1 MIRDQGTMGGKQK
14 LNKRDRQQRIL
25 AELRVSA
32 TLRISELASELGV
45 SYETIRR
52 DLEEMGESGL
62 INRTYGG
69 AVARPFGFEPAWSER
84 ANAMTAEREQIA
96 SLAVKFVRPGEV
108 LLIDAGSTTLHF
120 ARRLAAELKDLTV
133 ITNSFAVAQAL
144 ATNPSMT
151 VIACPGRYDVQEG
164 GVAGP
169 DCIAFIGRFN
179 ANRAVVGASGL
190 TGEGPNEANS
200 ASAAVKRAMFGR
212 AQERMLLIDHLKFGQ
227 PNLEVVCPLTDINR
241 IVTDKAPAR
250 ELALALRKAE
260 IELHL

>member
-1 MIRDQGTMGGKQK
+1 MSGPQK
-14 LNKRDRQQRIL
+14 LSKRDRQQRIL

-32 TLRISELASELGV
+32 TLRISELANDLGV

-96 SLAVKFVRPGEV
+96 SLAIKFVRPGEV
-108 LLIDAGSTTLHF
+108 LMIDAGSTTLHF
-120 ARRLAAELKDLTV
+120 ARRLAAELKELTV

-144 ATNPSMT
+144 ATNPSMA

-164 GVAGP
+164 GVGGP
-169 DCIAFIGRFN
+169 DCINFLSRFN
-179 ANRAVVGASGL
+179 ANRAVIGASGL
-190 TGEGPNEANS
+190 TMEGPNEANS
-200 ASAAVKRAMFGR
+200 VSAAVKRAMFTR
-212 AQERMLLIDHLKFGQ
+212 AQERMLLIDHLKFGA
-227 PNLEVVCPLTDINR
+227 PNLEVVCPLSDLNR
-241 IVTDKAPAR
+241 IVTDKAPSR

-260 IELHL
+260 IELNL

>member
-1 MIRDQGTMGGKQK
+1 MSVTTQK
-14 LNKRDRQQRIL
+14 RLSKRDRQQRIL

-32 TLRISELASELGV
+32 TLRISELANELGV

-69 AVARPFGFEPAWSER
+69 AVARPFGFEPAWNER
-84 ANAMTAEREQIA
+84 ANAMTAEREHIA
-96 SLAVKFVRPGEV
+96 SLAIRFVQPGEV
-108 LLIDAGSTTLHF
+108 LMIDAGSTTLHF

-133 ITNSFAVAQAL
+133 ITNSFAVAQAV
-144 ATNPSMT
+144 ATNPSMS
-151 VIACPGRYDVQEG
+151 VIACPGRYEVQEG

-169 DCIAFIGRFN
+169 DCIAFLSRFN
-179 ANRAVVGASGL
+179 ANRAVIGASGFTL
-190 TGEGPNEANS
+190 EGPNEANS
-200 ASAAVKRAMFGR
+200 NAAAVKRAMLAR

-227 PNLEVVCPLTDINR
+227 PNLEVVCALQDLNR

-250 ELALALRKAE
+250 EMALALRKAE
-260 IELHL
+260 IELNL

>member
-1 MIRDQGTMGGKQK
+1 MSGSQR
-14 LNKRDRQQRIL
+14 LSKRDRQQRIL

-32 TLRISELASELGV
+32 TLRISELATELGV

-62 INRTYGG
+62 INRTYG
-69 AVARPFGFEPAWSER
+69 ER

-96 SLAVKFVRPGEV
+96 SLAIRFVQPGEV
-108 LLIDAGSTTLHF
+108 LMIDAGSTTLHF

-151 VIACPGRYDVQEG
+151 VIACPGRYDAQEG
-164 GVAGP
+164 GVGGP
-169 DCIAFIGRFN
+169 DCIAFLGRYN
-179 ANRAVVGASGL
+179 ANRAVIGASGL
-190 TGEGPNEANS
+190 TLEGPNEANS
-200 ASAAVKRAMFGR
+200 NSAAVKRAMFSR

-227 PNLEVVCPLTDINR
+227 PNLEVVCPLNEVNR
-241 IVTDKAPAR
+241 IVTDKAPSR
-250 ELALALRKAE
+250 DMALALRKAE
-260 IELHL
+260 IELNL

>member
-1 MIRDQGTMGGKQK
+1 MSGTQR
-14 LNKRDRQQRIL
+14 LSKRDRQQRIL

-32 TLRISELASELGV
+32 TLRISDLANELGV

-52 DLEEMGESGL
+52 DLEEMGENGL

-69 AVARPFGFEPAWSER
+69 AVARPFGFEPAWNER
-84 ANAMTAEREQIA
+84 AHAMTAEREQIA
-96 SLAVKFVRPGEV
+96 SLAIKFVLPGEV
-108 LLIDAGSTTLHF
+108 LMIDAGSTTLHF

-133 ITNSFAVAQAL
+133 ITNSFAVAQAV

-169 DCIAFIGRFN
+169 DCIAFLTRFN
-179 ANRAVVGASGL
+179 ANRAVIGASGL
-190 TGEGPNEANS
+190 TLEGPNEASSN
-200 ASAAVKRAMFGR
+200 AAAVKRAMYSR
-212 AQERMLLIDHLKFGQ
+212 AQERMLLIDHMKFGQ
-227 PNLEVVCPLTDINR
+227 PNLEVVCPLTDVHR

-250 ELALALRKAE
+250 EMALALRKAE
-260 IELHL
+260 IELNL

>member
-1 MIRDQGTMGGKQK
+1 MSGTQRR
-14 LNKRDRQQRIL
+14 LSKRDRQQRIL

-84 ANAMTAEREQIA
+84 AHAMTAEREQIA
-96 SLAVKFVRPGEV
+96 ALAIRFVQPGEV
-108 LLIDAGSTTLHF
+108 LMIDAGATTLHF

-151 VIACPGRYDVQEG
+151 VISCPGRYEAQEG
-164 GVAGP
+164 GVVGP
-169 DCIAFIGRFN
+169 DCIAYLSRFN
-179 ANRAVVGASGL
+179 ANRAVIGASGFTL
-190 TGEGPNEANS
+190 EGPNEANPH
-200 ASAAVKRAMFGR
+200 AAAIKRAMFAR
-212 AQERMLLIDHLKFGQ
+212 AQERMLLIDHTKFDQ
-227 PNLEVVCPLTDINR
+227 PHLEVICPLQDLSR

-250 ELALALRKAE
+250 ETALALRKAE
-260 IELHL
+260 IELNL